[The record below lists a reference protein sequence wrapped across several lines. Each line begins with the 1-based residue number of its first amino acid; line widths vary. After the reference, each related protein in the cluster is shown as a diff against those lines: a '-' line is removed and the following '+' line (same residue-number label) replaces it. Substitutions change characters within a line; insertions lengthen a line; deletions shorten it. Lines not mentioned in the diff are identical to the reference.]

1 MTYRRA
7 VATVLVSMLIGACTG
22 TAGAPAS
29 ASVPVAGGSSP
40 AAVTVPPG
48 SDEPFPTAS
57 DGLPAPSPTPSVG
70 AGSGGPDYRGSGAS
84 RTLMYSVAK
93 CHGPTGGSWNV
104 DIRESSGGGAFTYYE
119 IPDGSDQAPAQIEN
133 EILLGDPATLNGT
146 GTFVAGEPPHFVI
159 ENGEGTTDIELEVGT
174 FCR

>member
-1 MTYRRA
+1 MNHRCAIAA
-7 VATVLVSMLIGACTG
+7 VVVSVLSAACTATVGV
-22 TAGAPAS
+22 PAS
-29 ASVPVAGGSSP
+29 ASAPVAGGSTPAIATAAPSGDLPSP
-40 AAVTVPPG
+40 
-48 SDEPFPTAS
+48 SAS
-57 DGLPAPSPTPSVG
+57 GGLPASSPMPS
-70 AGSGGPDYRGSGAS
+70 ADAASGGPDYRGSGTS

-133 EILLGDPATLNGT
+133 EILLGDPDTLNGT